1 MTAAAEMLVATTMT
15 KKMTKKTTATA
26 TEVAEA
32 KAVTSEEGEGER
44 LGEGAR
50 Q

>member
-1 MTAAAEMLVATTMT
+1 MLVAPTTM
-15 KKMTKKTTATA
+15 KKTTKKTTAKA
-26 TEVAEA
+26 TVVAAA

-44 LGEGAR
+44 LGEGAH